1 MASKVKQ
8 EIFKDERTVQ
18 IEHKIGNELAF
29 LAIIL
34 LLLAIFVKLLYWRLD
49 WQAYLPEIIIIF
61 TLEIYAGVRS
71 WQLGLDIRRS
81 DTTGSSR
88 RFRSR
93 LATGVFLAASFL
105 VFQILNGDSKEKTS
119 FSQNPVLQFIFIL
132 VLIVAFSSILD
143 QLVNY
148 FYRKRQIKLEKEL
161 ENDEN

>member
-1 MASKVKQ
+1 MKSKDRQ
-8 EIFKDERTVQ
+8 EIFKDERTIQ

-34 LLLAIFVKLLYWRLD
+34 LLLSIFVKLLYWRLD

-61 TLEIYAGVRS
+61 SLEIYAGVRS

-93 LATGVFLAASFL
+93 LATGVFLATSFL

-148 FYRKRQIKLEKEL
+148 FYRKRQIKLEQEL

>member
-1 MASKVKQ
+1 MESKVKQ
-8 EIFKDERTVQ
+8 EIFKDERTIQ
-18 IEHKIGNELAF
+18 IEHKLGNEIAF
-29 LAIIL
+29 FAIIL
-34 LLLAIFVKLLYWRLD
+34 LLLSIFVKLVFLRLD
-49 WQAYLPEIIIIF
+49 LQAYLPEIVIIF

-81 DTTGSSR
+81 ETTGSSR

-148 FYRKRQIKLEKEL
+148 FYRKRQIKLEQEL

>member
-1 MASKVKQ
+1 MKSKVKQ
-8 EIFKDERTVQ
+8 EIFKDERTIQ

-34 LLLAIFVKLLYWRLD
+34 LLLSILVKLLYWRLD

-81 DTTGSSR
+81 DKTGSSR

-93 LATGVFLAASFL
+93 LANGAILAIVIVAVQMWSGNSALRPF
-105 VFQILNGDSKEKTS
+105 FRHHPI
-119 FSQNPVLQFIFIL
+119 LQFIFIL
-132 VLIVAFSSILD
+132 ALITAFSSIFD
-143 QLVNY
+143 QLVDY
-148 FYRKRQIKLEKEL
+148 FYQKRQVLLDQEL

>member
-1 MASKVKQ
+1 MESKVKQ

-34 LLLAIFVKLLYWRLD
+34 LLLSILVKLFYWRLD

-81 DTTGSSR
+81 ETTGSSR

-105 VFQILNGDSKEKTS
+105 VFQILNGDSKEKLS